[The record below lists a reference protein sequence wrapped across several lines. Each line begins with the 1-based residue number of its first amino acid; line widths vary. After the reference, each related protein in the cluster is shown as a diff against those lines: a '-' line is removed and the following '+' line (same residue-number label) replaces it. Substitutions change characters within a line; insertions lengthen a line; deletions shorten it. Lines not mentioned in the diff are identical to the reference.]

1 MCMMNNMPVNA
12 YHTPCNHCVE
22 YLNTCMPVIIN
33 GFIFGECDLCYCEFC
48 PCYENC
54 MNGGVD
60 DETVKL

>member
-12 YHTPCNHCVE
+12 YHIPCNHCVE

-33 GFIFGECDLCYCEFC
+33 GFIFEECDLCYCEFC
-48 PCYENC
+48 PYYKNC

-60 DETVKL
+60 DEIVKL